1 MYRANDMTTY
11 SLDNMDEHYL
21 VIIDNMVSS
30 RATPALLHRMSE
42 GLIERV

>member
-1 MYRANDMTTY
+1 MTTY

-30 RATPALLHRMSE
+30 RAASAPLHRMSE